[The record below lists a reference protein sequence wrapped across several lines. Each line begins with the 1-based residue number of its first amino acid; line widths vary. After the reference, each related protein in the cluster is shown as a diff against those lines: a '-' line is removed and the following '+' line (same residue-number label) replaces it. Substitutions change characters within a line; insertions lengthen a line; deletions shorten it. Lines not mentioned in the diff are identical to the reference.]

1 MKKETLNKRLLK
13 LENVSKGS
21 KAYQVI
27 KELTGMYT
35 IKNNWNQVLPL
46 SSGIVRGDVIRPCY
60 TQGSGRHTS
69 VADHAMP
76 ICMLLDKLKIKYIT
90 GNDAPRGGQCGK
102 YIKILTKLD

>member
-13 LENVSKGS
+13 LESVSKSS

-27 KELTGMYT
+27 KELTCEYK
-35 IKNNWNQVLPL
+35 IKSYML
-46 SSGIVRGDVIRPCY
+46 SGNIIRPCY

-69 VADHAMP
+69 VADHTMS

-90 GNDAPRGGQCGK
+90 DNDAPRGGQCGK

>member
-13 LENVSKGS
+13 LESVSKSS

-27 KELTGMYT
+27 KELTGEYK
-35 IKNNWNQVLPL
+35 IKSYML
-46 SSGIVRGDVIRPCY
+46 SGNIIRPCY

-69 VADHAMP
+69 VADHTMP
-76 ICMLLDKLKIKYIT
+76 ICMLLEKLKIKYIT

>member
-27 KELTGMYT
+27 KELTGEYK
-35 IKNNWNQVLPL
+35 IKSYML
-46 SSGIVRGDVIRPCY
+46 SGNIIRPCY
-60 TQGSGRHTS
+60 IQVSGRYTS
-69 VADHAMP
+69 VVDHSMP

-90 GNDAPRGGQCGK
+90 GNDAPRGDQCSK